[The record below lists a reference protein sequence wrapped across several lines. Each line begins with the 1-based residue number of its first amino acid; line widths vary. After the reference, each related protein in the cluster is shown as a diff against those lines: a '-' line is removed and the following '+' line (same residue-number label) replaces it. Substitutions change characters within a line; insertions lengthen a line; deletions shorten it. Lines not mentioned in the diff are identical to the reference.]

1 MDSGLLVRDVMSKD
15 VKTVRPNSTINEV
28 VRKMNK
34 FEIGSIVVADGEKP
48 VGIITERDILRR
60 VLEVTVASEAM
71 KAKEIMTSPVLTI
84 ESQATTEEAATLM
97 NSKRIK
103 KIPVLE
109 NGKLIGI
116 VTSTDIVRNEPRL
129 VETLGKMMWKTGK
142 EQPKINY

>member
-1 MDSGLLVRDVMSKD
+1 MDSGLLVRDVMSKN
-15 VKTVRPNSTINEV
+15 VKTVRPTSTINEV

-34 FEIGSIVVADGEKP
+34 FEIGSIIVADSEKP

-71 KAKEIMTSPVLTI
+71 KAREIMSSPVLTI
-84 ESQATTEEAATLM
+84 DSQATTEEAATLM

-103 KIPVLE
+103 KIPVLDK
-109 NGKLIGI
+109 GKLVGI

-129 VETLGKMMWKTGK
+129 VETLSKMMWKKPK
-142 EQPKINY
+142 E

>member
-34 FEIGSIVVADGEKP
+34 FEIGSIIVADGEKP
-48 VGIITERDILRR
+48 IGIITERDILRR

-71 KAKEIMTSPVLTI
+71 KAKEIMSSPVLTI
-84 ESQATTEEAATLM
+84 DSQATTEEAATLM

-109 NGKLIGI
+109 DGKLIGI

-129 VETLGKMMWKTGK
+129 VEALSKMMWKTAK
-142 EQPKINY
+142 E

>member
-1 MDSGLLVRDVMSKD
+1 MDSGLLVRDVMSKN

-34 FEIGSIVVADGEKP
+34 FEIGSIIVTDGEKP

-60 VLEVTVASEAM
+60 VLEVTIASEAM
-71 KAKEIMTSPVLTI
+71 KAKEIMSSPILTI
-84 ESQATTEEAATLM
+84 ASQATTEEAATLM

-109 NGKLIGI
+109 DGKLIGI
-116 VTSTDIVRNEPRL
+116 VTSTDIVRSEPKM
-129 VETLGKMMWKTGK
+129 VETLSSMMWKKPK
-142 EQPKINY
+142 E

>member
-1 MDSGLLVRDVMSKD
+1 MSKD
-15 VKTVRPNSTINEV
+15 VKTVRANSTINEV

-71 KAKEIMTSPVLTI
+71 KAKEIMSSPITTI
-84 ESQATTEEAATLM
+84 DSQATAEEAATLM

-103 KIPVLE
+103 KIPVVE

-129 VETLGKMMWKTGK
+129 V
-142 EQPKINY
+142 

>member
-1 MDSGLLVRDVMSKD
+1 MDSGLLVRDVMSKN

-84 ESQATTEEAATLM
+84 GSEATTEEAATLM
-97 NSKRIK
+97 NLKRIK

-109 NGKLIGI
+109 DGKLIGI

-129 VETLGKMMWKTGK
+129 VETLSEMMWKKGK
-142 EQPKINY
+142 E

>member
-1 MDSGLLVRDVMSKD
+1 MDSGLLVRDVMSKN

-34 FEIGSIVVADGEKP
+34 FEIGSIIVADSEKP

-71 KAKEIMTSPVLTI
+71 KAKEIMSSPIITI
-84 ESQATTEEAATLM
+84 DSQATTEEAATLM

-103 KIPVLE
+103 KIPVLDE
-109 NGKLIGI
+109 GKLVGI

-129 VETLGKMMWKTGK
+129 VETLSKMMWKK
-142 EQPKINY
+142 

>member
-1 MDSGLLVRDVMSKD
+1 MDSGLLVRDVMSKN

-71 KAKEIMTSPVLTI
+71 KAKEIMSAPILTI
-84 ESQATTEEAATLM
+84 DSEATTEEAATLM
-97 NSKRIK
+97 NSERIK
-103 KIPVLE
+103 KIPVVE
-109 NGKLIGI
+109 EGKLIGI
-116 VTSTDIVRNEPRL
+116 VTSTDIVRTEPRL
-129 VETLGKMMWKTGK
+129 VETLSKMMWKKAK
-142 EQPKINY
+142 E

>member
-1 MDSGLLVRDVMSKD
+1 MDSGLLVRDVMSKA

-34 FEIGSIVVADGEKP
+34 FEIGSIIVADGEKP

-71 KAKEIMTSPVLTI
+71 KAKEIMSSPILTI

-109 NGKLIGI
+109 DGKLVGI
-116 VTSTDIVRNEPRL
+116 VTSTDIVRSEPKM
-129 VETLGKMMWKTGK
+129 VETLSTMMWKKPK
-142 EQPKINY
+142 E

>member
-1 MDSGLLVRDVMSKD
+1 MDSGLLVRDVMSKN

-34 FEIGSIVVADGEKP
+34 FEIGSIIVVDNEKP

-71 KAKEIMTSPVLTI
+71 KAKEIMSSPIITI
-84 ESQATTEEAATLM
+84 GSQATTEEAATLM
-97 NSKRIK
+97 NSKSIK
-103 KIPVLE
+103 KLPALE
-109 NGKLIGI
+109 NGKLVGI

-129 VETLGKMMWKTGK
+129 VETLSKMMWKKAK
-142 EQPKINY
+142 E

>member
-1 MDSGLLVRDVMSKD
+1 MDSGILVRDVMSKN
-15 VKTVRPNSTINEV
+15 VKTARPNSTINEV

-34 FEIGSIVVADGEKP
+34 FEIGSIIVTDGEKP

-60 VLEVTVASEAM
+60 VLEVTMASEAM
-71 KAKEIMTSPVLTI
+71 KAKEIMSSPILTI

-109 NGKLIGI
+109 DGKLIGI
-116 VTSTDIVRNEPRL
+116 VTSTDIVRSEPKM
-129 VETLGKMMWKTGK
+129 VETLSSMMWKKPK
-142 EQPKINY
+142 E

>member
-1 MDSGLLVRDVMSKD
+1 MDSGLLVRDVMSKN

-34 FEIGSIVVADGEKP
+34 FEIGSIIVADSEKP

-71 KAKEIMTSPVLTI
+71 KAKEIMSSPILTI
-84 ESQATTEEAATLM
+84 ASQATTEEAATLM

-109 NGKLIGI
+109 DGKLVGI

-129 VETLGKMMWKTGK
+129 VETLSKMMWRKAK
-142 EQPKINY
+142 E

>member
-1 MDSGLLVRDVMSKD
+1 MDSGLLVRDVMSKN

-34 FEIGSIVVADGEKP
+34 FEIGSIIVADGEKP

-71 KAKEIMTSPVLTI
+71 KAKEIMSSPILTI

-109 NGKLIGI
+109 DGKLVGI
-116 VTSTDIVRNEPRL
+116 VTSTDIVRSEPKM
-129 VETLGKMMWKTGK
+129 VETLSTMMWKKPK
-142 EQPKINY
+142 E

>member
-15 VKTVRPNSTINEV
+15 VKTVRPTSTINEV

-71 KAKEIMTSPVLTI
+71 KAREIMSSPVLTI
-84 ESQATTEEAATLM
+84 DSQATTEEAATLM

-109 NGKLIGI
+109 DGKLQRRYGWKIF
-116 VTSTDIVRNEPRL
+116 
-129 VETLGKMMWKTGK
+129 LGFSSCRR
-142 EQPKINY
+142 

>member
-15 VKTVRPNSTINEV
+15 VKTVRANSTINEV

-71 KAKEIMTSPVLTI
+71 KAKEIMSSPITTI
-84 ESQATTEEAATLM
+84 DSQATAEEAATLM

-103 KIPVLE
+103 KIPVVE

-129 VETLGKMMWKTGK
+129 VETLSKMMWKKAK
-142 EQPKINY
+142 E

>member
-1 MDSGLLVRDVMSKD
+1 MDSGLLVRDVMSKN

-34 FEIGSIVVADGEKP
+34 FEIGSIVVANGEKP

-71 KAKEIMTSPVLTI
+71 KAREVMSSPILTI
-84 ESQATTEEAATLM
+84 DSQATAEEAATLM

-103 KIPVLE
+103 KIPVVE
-109 NGKLIGI
+109 DGKLIGI

-129 VETLGKMMWKTGK
+129 VETLSKMMWKTAK
-142 EQPKINY
+142 E

>member
-1 MDSGLLVRDVMSKD
+1 MDSGLLVRDVMSKN
-15 VKTVRPNSTINEV
+15 VKTARPNSTINEV

-34 FEIGSIVVADGEKP
+34 FEIGSIIVADNEKP

-71 KAKEIMTSPVLTI
+71 KAKEIMSSPIITI
-84 ESQATTEEAATLM
+84 DSQATTEEAATLM

-103 KIPVLE
+103 KIPALE
-109 NGKLIGI
+109 DGKLVGI

-129 VETLGKMMWKTGK
+129 VETLSKMMWKKPK
-142 EQPKINY
+142 E

>member
-1 MDSGLLVRDVMSKD
+1 MSKA

-34 FEIGSIVVADGEKP
+34 FEIGSIIVADGKKP

-60 VLEVTVASEAM
+60 VLEVTMASEAM
-71 KAKEIMTSPVLTI
+71 KAKEIMSSPILTI

-109 NGKLIGI
+109 DGKLVGI
-116 VTSTDIVRNEPRL
+116 VTSTDIVRSEPKM
-129 VETLGKMMWKTGK
+129 VETLSTMMWKKPK
-142 EQPKINY
+142 E

>member
-60 VLEVTVASEAM
+60 VLEVTVASEAL
-71 KAKEIMTSPVLTI
+71 KAKEIMSTPILTI
-84 ESQATTEEAATLM
+84 DSQATTEEAATLM

-109 NGKLIGI
+109 NGKLVGI

-129 VETLGKMMWKTGK
+129 VEALSKMMWKTAK
-142 EQPKINY
+142 E

>member
-1 MDSGLLVRDVMSKD
+1 MDSGLLVRDVMSKN

-34 FEIGSIVVADGEKP
+34 FEIGSIIVADSEKP

-60 VLEVTVASEAM
+60 VLEVTVAAEAM
-71 KAKEIMTSPVLTI
+71 KAKEIMSSPILTI
-84 ESQATTEEAATLM
+84 DSQATTEEAATLM

-109 NGKLIGI
+109 DGKLIGI
-116 VTSTDIVRNEPRL
+116 VTSTDIVRNEPRM
-129 VETLGKMMWKTGK
+129 VETLSKMMWKKPK
-142 EQPKINY
+142 E